1 MILLVSVLDDMS
13 NDRHVMEALGMA
25 KVVVEDGKV
34 VEVSDPI
41 IDYCPLF
48 FKNRG
53 IERFT
58 RELVKQNIEFRIKDF
73 GIFTERREMRM
84 KDFLHFGI
92 SELMSMCVSEGILDC
107 AVTVCDGS
115 GTVVVDDP
123 ELIQGIGGR
132 ISGLVET
139 SPIQSVIEEIGNERV
154 LDPGSALIDQVAGAR
169 KAMDMGYRKIGVTV
183 VDAGEAALIRKELG
197 NNVILFGVHTTGIS
211 ENNARTLLDNCD
223 VVTAC
228 ASKFIWKLGKEMGAM
243 QIGTKVPIFATTE
256 LGKNICSMRLL
267 QINKQAQGG
276 PDEPAVPLL

>member
-1 MILLVSVLDDMS
+1 LILLVSVLDDMS